1 MASNVGKLI
10 METILG
16 LITTA
21 FAFVAGLAWNEAIQA
36 LIQQFVGTGSA
47 LTSLFTYAIIV
58 TVIAVIVT
66 VILARFAA
74 KMGIEL
80 NEQKGKFFPFYS
92 TFLNTTPAI
101 IYETSNKIKNFLH
114 KLQNNIDDYSQYLS
128 ENDIIDIGFLLSHL
142 E

>member
-74 KMGIEL
+74 KMDIEL
-80 NEQKGKFFPFYS
+80 NE
-92 TFLNTTPAI
+92 
-101 IYETSNKIKNFLH
+101 
-114 KLQNNIDDYSQYLS
+114 
-128 ENDIIDIGFLLSHL
+128 
-142 E
+142 

>member
-1 MASNVGKLI
+1 MASEVGKLI

-21 FAFVAGLAWNEAIQA
+21 FAFVAGLAWNQAIQK
-36 LIQQFVGTGSA
+36 LIEQVVGTGSA

-58 TVIAVIVT
+58 TIIAVLVT

-80 NEQKGKFFPFYS
+80 DN
-92 TFLNTTPAI
+92 
-101 IYETSNKIKNFLH
+101 
-114 KLQNNIDDYSQYLS
+114 
-128 ENDIIDIGFLLSHL
+128 
-142 E
+142 

>member
-74 KMGIEL
+74 KMGI
-80 NEQKGKFFPFYS
+80 
-92 TFLNTTPAI
+92 
-101 IYETSNKIKNFLH
+101 
-114 KLQNNIDDYSQYLS
+114 D
-128 ENDIIDIGFLLSHL
+128 L
-142 E
+142 EE